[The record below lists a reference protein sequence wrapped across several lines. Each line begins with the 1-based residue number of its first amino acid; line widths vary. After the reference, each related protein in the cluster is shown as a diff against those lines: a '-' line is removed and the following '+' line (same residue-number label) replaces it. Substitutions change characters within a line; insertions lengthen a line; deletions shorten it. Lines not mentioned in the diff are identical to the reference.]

1 MPQLLADPRSVL
13 EARKKLEVV
22 KLAQLMYSDHE
33 SLQTSLDRRLC
44 VFNASQ
50 AMSAIVTG
58 MCYGLLIDNCYQ
70 VLASP
75 LSLSN

>member
-58 MCYGLLIDNCYQ
+58 MLIDNCYQ
-70 VLASP
+70 VWASP